1 MVLTVTVA
9 DMEQPVEA
17 KEGRGDD
24 DPKAESMQ
32 MSTAMNKCSRANLTQ
47 HSTARKQWRI
57 SLWSVQSCRHD
68 RNTFSASPYQPAS
81 DRKPPRTERH
91 QYRRGDRQRSPSI
104 KPKLKLASIGLWV
117 RNLR

>member
-1 MVLTVTVA
+1 M
-9 DMEQPVEA
+9 
-17 KEGRGDD
+17 G
-24 DPKAESMQ
+24 PKAESMQ
-32 MSTAMNKCSRANLTQ
+32 MSTAMNKCSLANLTQ

-91 QYRRGDRQRSPSI
+91 QCRRGNRRRQGSPSI
-104 KPKLKLASIGLWV
+104 KPKLKTARGFESAGKPEVTYRARSRTGSPSL
-117 RNLR
+117 